1 MPKHEPER
9 TCIVTREVKAP
20 AAMIRFVLDP
30 ENRVVAD
37 LRGKLP
43 GRGAWVTARADTV
56 GEAVRRKLF
65 SRAFKRE
72 SAASPTL
79 PADIDAALLADLRA
93 ALSLAN
99 KAGAATAGFGKV
111 EAAIAA
117 RQVAA
122 LLHASEAAPDGRRKL
137 AAALRRQVGDPIIS
151 LPTFDVFSG
160 DELDMALGRVG
171 VIHAA
176 VLKGAG
182 SLGFLARLR
191 RLRTYRGEGE
201 DEGQRPSPHASDLDE
216 LQHEA
221 TGRTT
226 TE

>member
-43 GRGAWVTARADTV
+43 GRGAWVTARSDAI
-56 GEAVRRKLF
+56 GQAVRRKLF

-72 SAASPTL
+72 SAASPAL
-79 PADIDAALLADLRA
+79 AAEIDAALLVDLRA

-117 RQVAA
+117 REVAA

-137 AAALRRQVGDPIIS
+137 AGALRRLGGEPISSI
-151 LPTFDVFSG
+151 PTSDVFSG

-191 RLRTYRGEGE
+191 RLRTYRGEDDGE
-201 DEGQRPSPHASDLDE
+201 ELSPHASDLDE

-221 TGRTT
+221 IGRTT